1 MKYLVLLTIILFGGY
16 IALSAQDSS
25 AGNPPPPPA
34 MQTSPPITAKEVE
47 GAGNP
52 PPPFNPNFTPTHT
65 DVEVYLSIAI
75 LFFGVL
81 VTLGFMWAIINRTKD
96 ATSSEFIDAM
106 RYPVVLVIVVGSL
119 FMVTAGYGTDQTA
132 PILGLLG
139 TIAGYL
145 MGRAKPNT

>member
-1 MKYLVLLTIILFGGY
+1 MKYLIFLTMLVFGGY
-16 IALSAQDSS
+16 IALGAQDSS
-25 AGNPPPPPA
+25 AGNPPPPP
-34 MQTSPPITAKEVE
+34 MQSTPPTIGAGEME
-47 GAGNP
+47 SAGNP
-52 PPPFNPNFTPTHT
+52 PPAFNPNFTPQHT

-75 LFFGVL
+75 LLFGAL
-81 VTLGFMWAIINRTKD
+81 VTLGFLWAIINRTKG
-96 ATSSEFIDAM
+96 ASASEFIDAM

>member
-1 MKYLVLLTIILFGGY
+1 MKYLIFFTVLIFGSY
-16 IALSAQDSS
+16 IALGAQDSS
-25 AGNPPPPPA
+25 AGNPPPPPI
-34 MQTSPPITAKEVE
+34 QTSPPIVGVEVE
-47 GAGNP
+47 GASNP
-52 PPPFNPNFTPTHT
+52 PPAFNPNFTPTHT

-75 LFFGVL
+75 LLFGAL
-81 VTLGFMWAIINRTKD
+81 VTLGFLWAIINRTKG

-145 MGRAKPNT
+145 MGRAKPNS

>member
-1 MKYLVLLTIILFGGY
+1 MKYLFFLTFAIFGFCCDL
-16 IALSAQDSS
+16 AAQDSML
-25 AGNPPPPPA
+25 GNPPPVLAGPSV
-34 MQTSPPITAKEVE
+34 TYSGE
-47 GAGNP
+47 GASNGNP
-52 PPPFNPNFTPTHT
+52 PPAFNPNLTPRHS

-75 LFFGVL
+75 LLFGAL
-81 VTLGFMWAIINRTKD
+81 VTLGFLWAIINRTKD
-96 ATSSEFIDAM
+96 ASSAEFIDAM

-145 MGRAKPNT
+145 MGRAKTGA